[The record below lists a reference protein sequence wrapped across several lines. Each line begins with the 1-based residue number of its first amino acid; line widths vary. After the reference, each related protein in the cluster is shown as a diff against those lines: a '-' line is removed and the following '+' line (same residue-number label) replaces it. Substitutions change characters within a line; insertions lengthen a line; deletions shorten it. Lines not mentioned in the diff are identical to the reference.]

1 MNNNIYIKIS
11 EIDIPIVE
19 EYLRIDHDESEDL
32 ILTMAIDAAKDYIMK
47 YTNLPLETLDTM
59 GSVSMACMILIND
72 FYENR
77 SLNIESNTKVNKI
90 LSSILSMNRD
100 LG

>member
-1 MNNNIYIKIS
+1 MNNDTYLKIS
-11 EIDIPIVE
+11 QICPDDVKG
-19 EYLRIDHDESEDL
+19 YLRIDQDEEDMML
-32 ILTMAIDAAKDYIMK
+32 IMAIDGARDYIMK

-59 GSVSMACMILIND
+59 GSVSMACLILIND

-90 LSSILSMNRD
+90 LGSILSMNRD